1 MELTEQENSY
11 LRMVTQFLDLMVTG
25 KQPRRA
31 VALAREMDHAAEK
44 IGKQRVREIEQHY
57 REVTG
62 L

>member
-1 MELTEQENSY
+1 
-11 LRMVTQFLDLMVTG
+11 MVTQFLDLMVTG